1 MKNIAHRGFKGKY
14 PENTMLAFKKAIE
27 AGADGIE
34 MDVHLTKE
42 GELVII
48 HDELVDRTTD
58 GSGLVKDKTLE
69 ELRSLSASKL
79 YPECE
84 NQQIPTLDEYLAW
97 AADKDIITNIELKNS
112 IIDYH
117 GIEQKTYN
125 LIKKYNLLDKII
137 ISSFNHDSLVRMK
150 EIDQNIE
157 CGVLESS
164 VLHKPWD
171 YIKNLGM
178 EYYHPLNFSVTQEV
192 IDKCRE
198 NGIELNIWFG
208 KADYDYSEYLKY
220 EPFGLITDYPD
231 RVKDL
236 LINE

>member
-1 MKNIAHRGFKGKY
+1 MRNIAHRGFKGKY
-14 PENTMLAFKKAIE
+14 PENTMLAFKKAVE
-27 AGADGIE
+27 AGACGIE
-34 MDVHLTKE
+34 LDVHLSKD

-58 GSGLVKDKTLE
+58 GTGLVKDKTLA
-69 ELRSLSASKL
+69 ELKSLSASKL

-112 IIDYH
+112 IIEYDC
-117 GIEQKTYN
+117 IEQKTYD
-125 LIKKYNLLDKII
+125 LIKKYKLLDKVI
-137 ISSFNHDSLVRMK
+137 ISSFNHNSLSRMK
-150 EIDQNIE
+150 EIDKSIA

-164 VLHKPWD
+164 RLHKPWE

-178 EYYHPLNFSVTQEV
+178 EYYHPLNFVVTDEV
-192 IDKCRE
+192 IEKCRE
-198 NGIELNIWFG
+198 NGIKLNIWFG
-208 KADYDYSEYLKY
+208 RPEYDYGEYLKY

-231 RVKDL
+231 RVKGL
-236 LINE
+236 AISE